1 MYNSSF
7 SDDKFKHVRLILN
20 DKLFQKQDLIRLIM
34 HAEDSC
40 WLQIITIASSDYT
53 NLKRTY

>member
-7 SDDKFKHVRLILN
+7 SDDKLKHVRLIL
-20 DKLFQKQDLIRLIM
+20 DEKQDLIRLIV
-34 HAEDSC
+34 HAEDSY